1 MTDHLNYH
9 LIAEALRFRPKH
21 TQEWDY
27 KSLSISSLIH
37 YDFDW
42 NAFELIQT
50 WDRDA
55 EKPWWIYT
63 FWFFGINGI
72 QLVHRFEDDLWG
84 TGNFPAIK
92 CAEIV
97 TEWLTEAHLPIIYRY
112 QPEED

>member
-9 LIAEALRFRPKH
+9 LIAEALRYRPKH
-21 TQEWDY
+21 TQEWEY
-27 KSLSISSLIH
+27 KSIAICSLIH
-37 YDFDW
+37 YDFDIS
-42 NAFELIQT
+42 AFELIQT

-55 EKPWWIYT
+55 ETPRWIYT
-63 FWFFGINGI
+63 FWFYGVNGI

-97 TEWLTEAHLPIIYRY
+97 TEYFATGEPVVIYQY